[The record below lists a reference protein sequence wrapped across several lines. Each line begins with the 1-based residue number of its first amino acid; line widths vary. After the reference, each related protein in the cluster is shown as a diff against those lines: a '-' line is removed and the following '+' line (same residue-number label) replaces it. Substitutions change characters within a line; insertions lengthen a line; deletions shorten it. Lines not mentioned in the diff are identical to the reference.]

1 MLEVLILSIVQG
13 ITEFIPI
20 SSSSHLIVISE
31 YIDFEN
37 QSLSID
43 VSLHIGSF
51 LAVISYFYKDVI
63 NFAKNKDLF
72 LKIVVSS
79 IPVIIT
85 GWFFVRTN
93 IIENLRNIE
102 IIGWTTIIFGILL
115 FVSDKFKLDKN
126 IQKNFNFK
134 TALIIGFC
142 QIASLIPGVSR
153 SGIAITAARFLEFER
168 FDATKISFLLSIP
181 ILAAVTVFGIKNI
194 FMSENME
201 FSILNLFAILFS
213 FIISFIT
220 IKYFIRYIKKFNLN
234 LFVLYRIFLG
244 LGLLFLS
251 YSKNKSK

>member
-153 SGIAITAARFLEFER
+153 SGIAITAARFLKFER

-251 YSKNKSK
+251 YS

>member
-251 YSKNKSK
+251 YS

>member
-20 SSSSHLIVISE
+20 SSSSHLIIISE

-153 SGIAITAARFLEFER
+153 SGIAITAARFLKFER

-251 YSKNKSK
+251 YS